1 MPQASIVPTNDP
13 VTAPLSNAYITVS
26 VAGHYTLT
34 KRYDSKGKPRK
45 FSCRI
50 MAISPHEMALAV
62 PVSGFKGERVTVNCE
77 EFGTL
82 EGNIERVTVGG
93 FILKIVMSD
102 KERVKFA
109 AKLEWYDQ
117 VQKNITSD
125 GREHKRIVPKNPHST
140 LLLADGSCVRCFVVD
155 YSVSGAAVSAEVE
168 PEVGTPLAVG
178 KVVARVIRN
187 LPAGF
192 AVKFIE
198 PQEPGRLERLIIQ
211 A

>member
-1 MPQASIVPTNDP
+1 MPQASTLPTNDP
-13 VTAPLSNAYITVS
+13 VTAPHGNAYITVS

-50 MAISPHEMALAV
+50 MAISPHEMAISV
-62 PVSGFKGERVTVNCE
+62 PVCGFKGERVITHCE

-93 FILKIVMSD
+93 FILKIVMND
-102 KERVKFA
+102 KERAKFA
-109 AKLEWYDQ
+109 SKLEWFNQ
-117 VQKNITSD
+117 VQNNVASD

-198 PQEPGRLERLIIQ
+198 PQEPGHLERLIIQ